1 MQLPLSYDMFH
12 ITNKKS
18 MKNLLRTTIK
28 FATALFLA
36 VLLAGNSAYAQQTKS
51 TVFKQADEAM
61 QSAIAMKANLLA
73 PSEYSKALNYY
84 EDAEKDFENK
94 KGIEK
99 VEKNLTEAVIY
110 FNRSV
115 DLSYSARIVFANSL
129 NAREDA
135 LSAGANIYA
144 KELWLEAEEQFIEA
158 TEQLEKGD
166 RDDSYEESVEAIEM
180 YRKAELSAIKTNL
193 LAETRKLIEKADEM
207 DVDDNAPKTLQKAK
221 MLLSETEKELETNR
235 YDMDYPR
242 ILAKQAKYEAKH
254 AIYLYSTIEK
264 IEDDDLEFEDVILKL
279 EKPLINIAEEIG
291 FVAEFDEGFDQPETK
306 IVNYISDLQEKNSM
320 LKMENSQ
327 QHYLIG
333 QLESNIE
340 VLKKERNA
348 LNNEF
353 KNEISKRSAENKS
366 KMNAIEA
373 EKAELAKK
381 IDHQTKINKK
391 FDIVNNI
398 FNNSEAMVFRS
409 EDNVIIRLHSFAFDV
424 GKSEIKPA
432 NFDLLTKVQTAIKT
446 FPNSQV
452 IIEGYTDSFGSDALN
467 LKLSQERSD
476 AVTKYLMANMPELKT
491 TNISSKGFG
500 ENNPVAN
507 NETKEGRKQNRRIDI
522 VIKPTL

>member
-1 MQLPLSYDMFH
+1 
-12 ITNKKS
+12 
-18 MKNLLRTTIK
+18 MKNLLRTTTK
-28 FATALFLA
+28 FAMVFFLA

-51 TVFKQADEAM
+51 AVFNRANEAM
-61 QSAIAMKANLLA
+61 QNAIAMKANLLA
-73 PSEYSKALNYY
+73 PSEYSKALDYY

-99 VEKNLTEAVIY
+99 VEKNLAEAVIY
-110 FNRSV
+110 FNRAV
-115 DLSYSARIVFANSL
+115 DFTHSARIVFANSL

-158 TEQLEKGD
+158 AEQLEKGD
-166 RDDSYEESVEAIEM
+166 RDDSYEESVEAIEI

-193 LAETRKLIEKADEM
+193 LAETRKLIEKADDM
-207 DVDDNAPKTLQKAK
+207 DVDDNAPRTLERAK
-221 MLLSETEKELETNR
+221 SLLSQTEKELETNR

-242 ILAKQAKYEAKH
+242 TLAKQAKYEAKH
-254 AIYLYSTIEK
+254 AIFLYSTIEK
-264 IEDDDLEFEDVILKL
+264 IDDEDIEMEDVILNL
-279 EKPLINIAEEIG
+279 ENPLINIAEEVG
-291 FVAEFDEGFDQPETK
+291 FVAQFDEGFDKPENL
-306 IVNYISDLQEKNSM
+306 IIDYISDLQAKNSR
-320 LKMENSQ
+320 LVMENSQ

-333 QLESNIE
+333 QLEANIE

-353 KNEISKRSAENKS
+353 KNEISKRTAESKS
-366 KMNAIEA
+366 KMQAIEA

-381 IDHQTKINKK
+381 IDYQTRIKEK
-391 FDIVNNI
+391 FNTINNI
-398 FNNSEAMVFRS
+398 FTSSEAMVFRS

-446 FPNSQV
+446 FPKSQV
-452 IIEGYTDSFGSDALN
+452 IIEGYTDSFGSDSLN

-491 TNISSKGFG
+491 TNISSVGFG
-500 ENNPVAN
+500 ENNPIAN
-507 NETKEGRKQNRRIDI
+507 NETKEGRRQNRRIDI
-522 VIKPTL
+522 IIKPTL